1 MRSVTA
7 RPWADGVCGSAD
19 SVWRPLSGDF
29 SNATLRGRVE
39 IVVSHCSVPLAWLD
53 GDIAALA
60 ARGVDVARVS
70 VYSKCGGGGDVG
82 LKFEPAVVYDYD
94 NVGRCDHSYAVHLA
108 EAYDSL
114 EDVTL
119 FTKDSFRSQPRRRRR
134 ELADVVAGAA
144 AHGFGCGV
152 GSEASDW
159 YDGPTLRAWTIPKY
173 RKAWDQNRGRRPRS
187 GGFASPQFRALGA
200 WLESVVAVGL
210 ARGAAPDQRA
220 HAASALSRAAT
231 PVCLGGTFA
240 ATRDGARSLGAEGW
254 RAVARSLD
262 VRAEPGDEER
272 PARPVARQHELAV
285 AQRREDGHEQPQ
297 TAEQRLAQV
306 RVDVDVAVD
315 LRREPHRPLHEER
328 DGVRARPQPQDRRRP
343 AQPRRPGRRRL
354 LPVVVHCCRPRFRA
368 HSC

>member
-1 MRSVTA
+1 MRCRAALALAACRGAPVGWCDHRRPRRRCNATA
-7 RPWADGVCGSAD
+7 CWADGVCGSAD

-60 ARGVDVARVS
+60 ARGVDVTRVS

-114 EDVTL
+114 EDMTL

-173 RKAWDQNRGRRPRS
+173 RKAWDQNHRRLGHLGRTREIQRRFNVSVPRARVTRKASTRRGRS
-187 GGFASPQFRALGA
+187 
-200 WLESVVAVGL
+200 
-210 ARGAAPDQRA
+210 
-220 HAASALSRAAT
+220 
-231 PVCLGGTFA
+231 
-240 ATRDGARSLGAEGW
+240 
-254 RAVARSLD
+254 
-262 VRAEPGDEER
+262 ER
-272 PARPVARQHELAV
+272 
-285 AQRREDGHEQPQ
+285 
-297 TAEQRLAQV
+297 
-306 RVDVDVAVD
+306 
-315 LRREPHRPLHEER
+315 
-328 DGVRARPQPQDRRRP
+328 
-343 AQPRRPGRRRL
+343 
-354 LPVVVHCCRPRFRA
+354 
-368 HSC
+368 